1 MGHWRGR
8 DRGEAAM
15 WPWGRDCSDVATS
28 QWMPLTNRS
37 CMRRSACLPLDPSE
51 GLPPWGT
58 MLSNVWPP
66 ELWQNKIYAILSLR
80 VYDNLLQPPQKIHMC
95 RIQCMNLKC
104 TILNS
109 FLMYCSNFFH
119 SLSYA
124 TYCHYSL
131 TFEPQKTAHA
141 KALGQDRKWLVWG
154 TGGKPVCQE
163 PGEPHGTEWGFF
175 LIKEFLL

>member
-1 MGHWRGR
+1 MRSVLTNGALKKK
-8 DRGEAAM
+8 DRGEKAM
-15 WPWGRDCSDVATS
+15 WSQGRYYSDVATS
-28 QWMPLTNRS
+28 QWMPLTKRS
-37 CMRRSACLPLDPSE
+37 CMRWSACLPLETSE

-58 MLSNVWPP
+58 MLSDVWPP
-66 ELWQNKIYAILSLR
+66 ELWQSKIYAILSLR

-109 FLMYCSNFFH
+109 FLLYCSHLFH

-124 TYCHYSL
+124 IYGHDSL
-131 TFEPQKTAHA
+131 TFEPQKIAHV
-141 KALGQDRKWLVWG
+141 KALGQDRKCLVQG

-163 PGEPHGTEWGFF
+163 PGEQHGT
-175 LIKEFLL
+175 

>member
-1 MGHWRGR
+1 MRHWRGR

-15 WPWGRDCSDVATS
+15 WPWGRDCSWCGHKPMNASDQQKLYEAK
-28 QWMPLTNRS
+28 
-37 CMRRSACLPLDPSE
+37 CMSSPGAFREITALGHHAFRR
-51 GLPPWGT
+51 
-58 MLSNVWPP
+58 MPP

-104 TILNS
+104 TILHS

-131 TFEPQKTAHA
+131 TFEPQKTVHA

-163 PGEPHGTEWGFF
+163 PGEPHGT
-175 LIKEFLL
+175 